1 MTDATPGPRRMV
13 ARVAPDE
20 QLSEQLSVAR
30 LSAALGMQNLRAN
43 VYSLA
48 EGAMSRHLHR
58 TQEELYIVLHGTA
71 MIDVEGVQHRVGPR
85 EAIAVPARSW
95 RKLSN
100 AGAGPLTF
108 LCIAAPPAEDDAE
121 IAPGEDAEE
130 VRRLWGL
137 RE

>member
-1 MTDATPGPRRMV
+1 VVRI
-13 ARVAPDE
+13 APNE
-20 QLSEQLSVAR
+20 QLSVQLSVAR
-30 LSAALGMQNLRAN
+30 LSAALGMEHLRAN

-48 EGAMSRHLHR
+48 EGAMSQHLHH
-58 TQEELYIVLHGTA
+58 TQEELYIVLEGTA
-71 MIDVEGVQHRVGPR
+71 MIDVEGARHRVGPR

-121 IAPGEDAEE
+121 IAPGEDSEE